1 MRHLGASMLSRSAL
15 GEKPYVV
22 SESIWTERT
31 RLVRFGVNTNILRN
45 TKQPCAVLAEASV
58 NTDGRGLL
66 SVTAVRSKPISKH
79 LTMTPLIRI
88 ACATGSSNL
97 LWIMS

>member
-1 MRHLGASMLSRSAL
+1 VRF

-22 SESIWTERT
+22 SESIWTEWT

-45 TKQPCAVLAEASV
+45 PKQPCAVLAGASV
-58 NTDGRGLL
+58 NTDARGLR
-66 SVTAVRSKPISKH
+66 SVRAVRSKPISKH
-79 LTMTPLIRI
+79 LTMTPMIRI

>member
-1 MRHLGASMLSRSAL
+1 MLSRSAL
-15 GEKPYVV
+15 GEKPSVV
-22 SESIWTERT
+22 SESIWTQRT
-31 RLVRFGVNTNILRN
+31 RLVRFGVNANILRN
-45 TKQPCAVLAEASV
+45 TKQPCAILAGASV
-58 NTDGRGLL
+58 NTDGRGLR
-66 SVTAVRSKPISKH
+66 SVRTVRSKLISKH